1 MRSIATGSTSSLTLR
16 GIRRAV
22 RCRFSPIVLRPSRSR
37 ASAISPPRGS
47 EPWITSSPI
56 PSLPQEM
63 QSRALPRNCSFSL
76 RRISAGSRSA
86 PLLPPCIRRPPAAA
100 LCSAALITLPR
111 SMTMSCAYG
120 RRSCAACRR
129 VASFSRRI
137 FFPRAMRVQRCWN
150 GLPRQAFP
158 RAVWMQRGILRTI
171 SRRTTAWTLRSIHSP
186 IPAAGRPAMRSIWAC
201 PW

>member
-22 RCRFSPIVLRPSRSR
+22 RCQFSPIVLRPSRSR

-47 EPWITSSPI
+47 ERWITSSPI

-76 RRISAGSRSA
+76 RRISAGSCSA
-86 PLLPPCIRRPPAAA
+86 PLLPPYIRWPQAAA

-120 RRSCAACRR
+120 RRSCAVCRR
-129 VASFSRRI
+129 VGSFSRRI

-171 SRRTTAWTLRSIHSP
+171 LRRTTAWTLHSIHFP
-186 IPAAGRPAMRSIWAC
+186 ILAAGRPVMRSTWAY
-201 PW
+201 PS

>member
-1 MRSIATGSTSSLTLR
+1 MRSIATGSTSSLTSR

-22 RCRFSPIVLRPSRSR
+22 RCRFSPIVPRPFRSR

-47 EPWITSSPI
+47 EPWITFSPI

-63 QSRALPRNCSFSL
+63 RSRALPRNCSFSP

-86 PLLPPCIRRPPAAA
+86 LRLPPSIRRPQAAA

-120 RRSCAACRR
+120 RRSCAVCRR

-137 FFPRAMRVQRCWN
+137 FFLRAMRVRRCWN

-186 IPAAGRPAMRSIWAC
+186 IPAAGRPVMRSIWAC